1 MTCESANDAA
11 LPQGTTFY
19 DVSNSIS
26 EVRALADTLL
36 YVDMNDEDLFRR
48 ASPYLIRI
56 LADKTTE
63 LDKAHG
69 EFEKELIE
77 LRRGRAS

>member
-1 MTCESANDAA
+1 MTTE
-11 LPQGTTFY
+11 QTTFY
-19 DVSNSIS
+19 DLSNSIS

-56 LADKTTE
+56 LADKAGE
-63 LDKAHG
+63 LDKVHD

-77 LRRGRAS
+77 LRRKRRQS

>member
-1 MTCESANDAA
+1 MTTV
-11 LPQGTTFY
+11 QTTFY

-56 LADKTTE
+56 LADKAAE
-63 LDKAHG
+63 LDKANG